1 MREDG
6 NYTVQMVAG
15 TLLREGESE
24 TGFHN
29 DVIARFCKMR
39 GFSFACL
46 FFANTEICEEKGN
59 VFGLRF
65 ISVIIIN

>member
-1 MREDG
+1 MRPAF
-6 NYTVQMVAG
+6 TT
-15 TLLREGESE
+15 TLSP
-24 TGFHN
+24 GFVRCVVFRLH
-29 DVIARFCKMR
+29 VF
-39 GFSFACL
+39 